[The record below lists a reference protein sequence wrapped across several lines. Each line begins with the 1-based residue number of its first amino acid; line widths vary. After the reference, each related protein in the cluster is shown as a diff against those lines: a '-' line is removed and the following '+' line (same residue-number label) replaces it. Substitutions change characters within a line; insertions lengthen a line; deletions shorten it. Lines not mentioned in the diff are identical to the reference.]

1 MTYARIEGE
10 TAQIVRGGSKLTS
23 LDGSRVATL
32 RTITADGWPENFAQD
47 VFGLYKVDTT
57 PPEGKVWTGGFVI
70 EDGLPV
76 AVFEDIDPEEAR
88 AQERAAMS
96 CSRMQGILTLGE
108 EKWGE
113 VLTYR
118 ETATWAEKI
127 IIDDS
132 GQWERVS
139 ENIEFIGYL
148 VGYSDEQMDDLFR
161 AAMLV
166 KA

>member
-1 MTYARIEGE
+1 MTYVLVTDT
-10 TAQIVRGGSKLTS
+10 TAKRLTGNPTLTS
-23 LDGSRVATL
+23 LDGEERCT
-32 RTITADGWPENFAQD
+32 
-47 VFGLYKVDTT
+47 FGSIRDSSPARLGAFGVYDVDTA
-57 PPEGKVWTGGFVI
+57 PPEGQRWTGQF
-70 EDGLPV
+70 DGTVTPPV
-76 AVFEDIDPEEAR
+76 AIFVALDPDEELAK
-88 AQERAAMS
+88 ERAAMS

-113 VLTYR
+113 VLAYR

-148 VGYSDEQMDDLFR
+148 VGYDDEQMDDLFR
-161 AAMLV
+161 AAMQV
-166 KA
+166 QA